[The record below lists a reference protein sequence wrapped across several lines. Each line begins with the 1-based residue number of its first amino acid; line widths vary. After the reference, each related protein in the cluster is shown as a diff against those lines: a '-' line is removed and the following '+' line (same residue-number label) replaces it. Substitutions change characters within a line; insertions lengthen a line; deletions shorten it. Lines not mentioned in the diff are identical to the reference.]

1 MPLKRTTF
9 FFTLID
15 VLPERRTF
23 FPREERSLREKNV
36 LYSTNIWLT
45 LLYILYLK
53 NNLQCINF
61 LIPEDDH
68 LFFYGTIH
76 MFNPGKLG
84 CVYMRDVCLQYT
96 YDYFLSRL

>member
-36 LYSTNIWLT
+36 LYARRTFFTREERS
-45 LLYILYLK
+45 LLYKYMAYIIVYTV
-53 NNLQCINF
+53 
-61 LIPEDDH
+61 PEE
-68 LFFYGTIH
+68 
-76 MFNPGKLG
+76 
-84 CVYMRDVCLQYT
+84 
-96 YDYFLSRL
+96 